1 MLPDGRGVCLEG
13 AQSRPRF
20 FDSDFLEFIHMSNEQ
35 TLSRRFGAAEV
46 KVPADELFSAWFKQQ
61 LGMTINVGRDVPSIG
76 AAWPGE
82 GGVNGGLG
90 RKEDGT
96 PEWLIVPPIEIG
108 YFKEVTY
115 GGYGKDVAA
124 AASWYDGRANTV
136 ALLAAGDAYQAARK
150 CADLSHEG
158 HTDYFLPAKLQL
170 AQVYASLYGA
180 VPKEWVLSSTQSS
193 AGGAWGQGFR
203 NGGTGYWGKDSIA
216 GALAVRS
223 ISF

>member
-1 MLPDGRGVCLEG
+1 
-13 AQSRPRF
+13 
-20 FDSDFLEFIHMSNEQ
+20 MSKEQ

-46 KVPADELFSAWFKQQ
+46 TVPADELFSAWFRQQ
-61 LGMTINVGRDVPSIG
+61 LGMSVNVGRDVPSIG

-96 PEWLIVPPIEIG
+96 PEWLIVPPIDVG

-115 GGYGKDVAA
+115 GGYGKDVPG
-124 AASWYDGRANTV
+124 AASWYDGRANTA
-136 ALLAAGDAYQAARK
+136 ALLAAGDAYEAARK
-150 CADLSHEG
+150 CAELSHEG
-158 HTDYFLPAKLQL
+158 HADYFLPAKLQL
-170 AQVYASLYGA
+170 AQIYASLHG
-180 VPKEWVLSSTQSS
+180 VIPKEWVLSSTQYS
-193 AGGAWGQGFR
+193 AYGAWSQYFDDGDAS
-203 NGGTGYWGKDSIA
+203 YWGKGYEA

>member
-1 MLPDGRGVCLEG
+1 
-13 AQSRPRF
+13 
-20 FDSDFLEFIHMSNEQ
+20 MSKEQ

-46 KVPADELFSAWFKQQ
+46 TVPADELFSAWFRQQ
-61 LGMTINVGRDVPSIG
+61 LGMSVNVGRDVPSIG

-96 PEWLIVPPIEIG
+96 PEWLIVPPIDVG

-115 GGYGKDVAA
+115 GGYGKDVPGATN
-124 AASWYDGRANTV
+124 WYDGRANTA
-136 ALLAAGDAYQAARK
+136 ALLAAGDAYEAARK
-150 CADLSHEG
+150 CADMSHEG
-158 HTDYFLPAKLQL
+158 HSDYFLPAKLQL
-170 AQVYASLYGA
+170 AQVYASLYGV
-180 VPKEWVLSSTQSS
+180 VPKEWVLSSTQYS
-193 AGGAWGQGFR
+193 ANHAWNQHFDYGLTHG
-203 NGGTGYWGKDSIA
+203 WGKDVKA

>member
-1 MLPDGRGVCLEG
+1 
-13 AQSRPRF
+13 
-20 FDSDFLEFIHMSNEQ
+20 MSNEQ

-96 PEWLIVPPIEIG
+96 PEWLIVPPIETG

-115 GGYGKDVAA
+115 GGYGKDVPG

-150 CADLSHEG
+150 CTDLSHEG
-158 HTDYFLPAKLQL
+158 HADYFLPAKLQL
-170 AQVYASLYGA
+170 AQIYASLHG
-180 VPKEWVLSSTQSS
+180 VIPKEWVLSSTQSS
-193 AGGAWGQGFR
+193 AYYAWGQGF
-203 NGGTGYWGKDSIA
+203 GGGDTHYCRKDDTA

>member
-1 MLPDGRGVCLEG
+1 
-13 AQSRPRF
+13 
-20 FDSDFLEFIHMSNEQ
+20 MSNEQ

-61 LGMTINVGRDVPSIG
+61 LGMTVNVGRDVPSIG
-76 AAWPGE
+76 AVWPGE

-96 PEWLIVPPIEIG
+96 PEWLIVPPIETG

-115 GGYGKDVAA
+115 GGYGKDVPG

-150 CADLSHEG
+150 CAELSHEG
-158 HTDYFLPAKLQL
+158 HADYFLPAKLQL
-170 AQVYASLYGA
+170 AQIYASLHG
-180 VPKEWVLSSTQSS
+180 VIPKEWVLSSTQYS
-193 AGGAWGQGFR
+193 ADNAWGQHFN
-203 NGGTGYWGKDSIA
+203 NGDAHSWLKGSIA

>member
-1 MLPDGRGVCLEG
+1 
-13 AQSRPRF
+13 
-20 FDSDFLEFIHMSNEQ
+20 MSNEQ

-61 LGMTINVGRDVPSIG
+61 LGMTVNVCRDVPSIG

-96 PEWLIVPPIEIG
+96 PEWLIVPPIDVG

-115 GGYGKDVAA
+115 GGYGKDIPG

-136 ALLAAGDAYQAARK
+136 ALLAAGDACQAARK

-158 HTDYFLPAKLQL
+158 HSDYFLPAKLQL
-170 AQVYASLYGA
+170 AQIYASLHG
-180 VPKEWVLSSTQSS
+180 VIPKEWVLSSTQYS
-193 AGGAWGQGFR
+193 ANNAWTQGFY
-203 NGGTGYWGKDSIA
+203 GGYTGYWDKDYRA

>member
-1 MLPDGRGVCLEG
+1 
-13 AQSRPRF
+13 
-20 FDSDFLEFIHMSNEQ
+20 MSNEQQ

-46 KVPADELFSAWFKQQ
+46 TVPADELFSAWFRQQ
-61 LGMTINVGRDVPSIG
+61 LGMSVNVGRDVPSIG

-96 PEWLIVPPIEIG
+96 PEWLIVPPIDVG

-115 GGYGKDVAA
+115 GGYGKDVPG
-124 AASWYDGRANTV
+124 AASWYDGRANTA
-136 ALLAAGDAYQAARK
+136 ALLAAGDAYEAARK

-158 HTDYFLPAKLQL
+158 HSDYFLPAKLQL
-170 AQVYASLYGA
+170 AQVYASLYGV
-180 VPKEWVLSSTQSS
+180 VPKEWVLSSTQYS
-193 AGGAWGQGFR
+193 AYSAWGQYFA
-203 NGGTGYWGKDSIA
+203 NGDTSYWTKDGTA